1 MELLMLSHV
10 PTRILEEGFLP
21 AAVDLKLKVTILTD
35 CVREHVLRA
44 RASSVYRHCKLLE
57 CDIFNPLSVARLIAV
72 HDLKFSGVLA
82 ACAGV
87 QACAA
92 LIADYLGLPGPSWRS
107 ALLCDQRSVVRS
119 RFEAEP
125 VPRSR
130 WIVNCAEPDVS
141 IDAASFPLTVQ
152 ALETDLAGDG
162 QIVRDPQE
170 LKQCLAQ
177 MRDGYALVEK
187 HLEGERYA
195 LDGLGTPEGFVVLCG
210 SHIRFTEDKRR
221 TRRIQTF
228 MQRPPC
234 CDEVLALLSGLDLG
248 LGRHHVEYVVTGQ
261 GIGIREIHNGLH
273 DDDAEFALN
282 VQLDGDVF
290 RETIKVCLGLP
301 TAPLPR
307 IRMDAT
313 RAHSAMEAAM

>member
-10 PTRILEEGFLP
+10 PTRTLEQGFLP
-21 AAVDLKLKVTILTD
+21 AAIDLKLKVTILTD

-57 CDIFNPLSVARLIAV
+57 CDIFNPLSIARLIAV
-72 HDLKFSGVLA
+72 HDLKFSGGLA
-82 ACAGV
+82 AGAGV

-107 ALLCDQRSVVRS
+107 ALLCDQRSIVRS
-119 RFEAEP
+119 GFEAQSL
-125 VPRSR
+125 PRSR
-130 WIVNCAEPDVS
+130 WIVNCAEPDIS

-152 ALETDLAGDG
+152 ALETDFAGDG

-195 LDGLGTPEGFVVLCG
+195 LDGLGTPEGFSVLCG

-221 TRRIQTF
+221 TRRIQAF
-228 MQRPPC
+228 MQRPPR
-234 CDEVLALLSGLDLG
+234 CDEVLALLSELDLG

-282 VQLDGDVF
+282 AQLDGDVF

-301 TAPLPR
+301 TEPLPR

-313 RAHSAMEAAM
+313 RAHSAMEAAI